1 MKEYIIKPNL
11 QDIISIDFPDADFR
25 VDEEMLLYDEFI
37 SLLKN
42 GEKTTTVRYS
52 KGKIRIPGS
61 RVMPLYETNPDDK
74 DYKKLIED
82 VMVNRLIIKRYDE
95 LNEID
100 GRNDGFSGRDE
111 LIVAIEGIYGRI
123 LPEELV
129 SIYHISSVIK

>member
-74 DYKKLIED
+74 DYKKYLD
-82 VMVNRLIIKRYDE
+82 
-95 LNEID
+95 
-100 GRNDGFSGRDE
+100 
-111 LIVAIEGIYGRI
+111 RI
-123 LPEELV
+123 LFPVLFFFF
-129 SIYHISSVIK
+129 YK